1 MYTRHFGLSRQ
12 PFSIAPNPRFLYMS
26 RQHREALAH
35 LMYVVRTSD
44 GFAQLTGEVGT
55 GKTTICRC
63 LVERLPQEVDVA
75 LILNPRVTPLEL
87 VASLCDEL
95 KIAYPKDTTSIKVLT
110 DVLNAHLLQSHA
122 AGRHT
127 VLVIDEAQCLSAEAL
142 EQVRLLTNLETSN
155 AKLLQIILVG
165 QPELRELLA
174 RDELRQLA
182 QRITARFH
190 LMPMSRAE
198 TAAYIRH
205 RLQLAGARGAVF
217 DERVIDMVHELAKG
231 VPRLVNV
238 LCDRA
243 MLGAFAQGVPVV
255 DRRIM
260 RKAAAEVLPAAT
272 GEGTRPRA
280 WRHGLAAALLL
291 GLGLAAGLWYR
302 GYLPE
307 DPSSGGA
314 PLAAAEP
321 APPPSPS
328 GLPGE
333 DAPLAGQPASATA
346 VIADEAV
353 SAPTASGPVPSEL
366 LASEPIPSES
376 MPSGPAP
383 SELMASEPIPS
394 ESPMSEALAF
404 AKADATVAAEP
415 AVAVEPSTPAPSP
428 PTPSLPG
435 HLDAAGAA
443 AAARA
448 WAGLYRLWGYDSAAA
463 TDEQACAQAPT
474 AGLSCLKGAGSWGM
488 LRRFDRPAVLLLQ
501 AGSARPVAVVLQQ
514 IDGDQVAL
522 EVDGKVVRV
531 PRAEVER
538 SWFGAYR
545 LLWKKPPSGNVV
557 LKVGMRGRDVR
568 WLRERL
574 TQATGRE
581 AAGADPALYD
591 AALAAEVTAL
601 QREHGLLADGIV
613 GAHTLILLNNLVAD
627 PEVPHLAGQATASSE

>member
-1 MYTRHFGLSRQ
+1 MYTRHFGLKRQ

-35 LMYVVRTSD
+35 LMYVVRTND

-110 DVLNAHLLQSHA
+110 DVLNAFLLENHA

-142 EQVRLLTNLETSN
+142 EQVRLLTNLETST

-174 RDELRQLA
+174 RDDLRQLA

-217 DERVIDMVHELAKG
+217 DERAIDMVHQLAKG
-231 VPRLVNV
+231 VPRLINV

-243 MLGAFAQGVPVV
+243 MLGAFARGVTVV
-255 DRRIM
+255 DTAIM
-260 RKAAAEVLPAAT
+260 RKAAAEVLPA
-272 GEGTRPRA
+272 EPPHGTRPWALR
-280 WRHGLAAALLL
+280 RGLAAALLL
-291 GLGLAAGLWYR
+291 CLGLAAGLWYSVS
-302 GYLPE
+302 LQE
-307 DPSSGGA
+307 DPSGGVPPVSATA
-314 PLAAAEP
+314 PPL
-321 APPPSPS
+321 PPSPPPPQE
-328 GLPGE
+328 GP
-333 DAPLAGQPASATA
+333 APLPDTPDVTAAVAPGGPAMQQAA
-346 VIADEAV
+346 Q
-353 SAPTASGPVPSEL
+353 PTASEPISPEPVPSE
-366 LASEPIPSES
+366 PMPSES
-376 MPSGPAP
+376 
-383 SELMASEPIPS
+383 LAS
-394 ESPMSEALAF
+394 
-404 AKADATVAAEP
+404 ADAAAQIVPEP
-415 AVAVEPSTPAPSP
+415 AVADEPSPAEPPPAAPSL
-428 PTPSLPG
+428 TEQLE
-435 HLDAAGAA
+435 AAGTA

-474 AGLSCLKGAGSWGM
+474 AGLSCLMGAGSWGM

-501 AGSARPVAVVLQQ
+501 AGGARPVAVVLQR
-514 IDGDQVAL
+514 IAGDQVAL
-522 EVDGKVVRV
+522 EVDGEVLQV

-545 LLWKKPPSGNVV
+545 LLWKKPPAGNVV
-557 LKVGMRGRDVR
+557 LRLGMRGKDVR

-574 TQATGRE
+574 ARATGRE
-581 AAGADPALYD
+581 AAAADPALYD
-591 AALAAEVTAL
+591 DALASQVKAL
-601 QREHGLLADGIV
+601 QREHGLLADGIA
-613 GAHTLILLNNLVAD
+613 GAHTLIVLNNLVAD
-627 PEVPHLAGQATASSE
+627 PEIPHLVGAATASSE